1 MARAEIRVGTASW
14 SDHDP
19 FYPPDFDKASMK
31 AQRIAF
37 YARYFSLVEVDATFY
52 HLLPARNFA
61 QWAERTPP
69 GFVFD
74 VKAYGE
80 LTWHHRD
87 DQGVPTMPSA
97 ETFARFGEMIQ
108 PLRDAGK
115 LGALLF
121 QFPPW
126 FTFDDDR
133 LDYFATARDLLPADT
148 IAVEFRHRSWLEGAH
163 LAETRAALEDNRLA
177 YCAVDEPQIGSGS
190 VPPVMLVTDPHF
202 AMVRFHGRNRRLWY
216 GRNLASSRDRFD
228 YLYTRQE
235 LEPWARRIAEL
246 AEQLDSGAVH
256 VVTNNNARNYGV
268 LNALDLQA
276 LLGQPVGQGQLLPA
290 PLLPDWNA
298 HQAEADAHPI
308 PPPDH
313 AGGPADIAPD
323 AG

>member
-1 MARAEIRVGTASW
+1 MGRAEIRVGTASW

-19 FYPPDFDKASMK
+19 FYPPEYDKASMK
-31 AQRIAF
+31 AQRITF

-52 HLLPARNFA
+52 HLMPARNFA

-87 DQGVPTMPSA
+87 EQGLPTTPSA
-97 ETFARFGEMIQ
+97 DTFARFGEMIQ

-126 FTFDDDR
+126 FTFDEQR
-133 LDYFATARDLLPADT
+133 LDYFATVRELLPADT

-163 LAETRAALEDNRLA
+163 LDETRAALADNRLA
-177 YCAVDEPQIGSGS
+177 YCAADEPQIGSGS
-190 VPPVMLVTDPHF
+190 IPPIVLITDPRF
-202 AMVRFHGRNRRLWY
+202 AMVRFHGRNRRMWY
-216 GRNLASSRDRFD
+216 GRNLASSRERFD
-228 YLYTRQE
+228 YLYARQE
-235 LEPWARRIAEL
+235 LQPWAERIAEV
-246 AEQLDSGAVH
+246 AEQLDGGAVH
-256 VVTNNNARNYGV
+256 AVTNNNARNYGV

-276 LLGQPVGQGQLLPA
+276 LLGQPVGQGEPLPEA
-290 PLLPDWNA
+290 LARDWAA
-298 HQAEADAHPI
+298 HQAVEAAAHPV
-308 PPPDH
+308 PPDQASGPTETA
-313 AGGPADIAPD
+313 AG